1 MRFEIID
8 ASDGAA
14 LARLFGSGWDVA
26 HDVADGVRSIIQN
39 VRERGD
45 AALVGYTNEFDS
57 PGFTT
62 EMLCVPIPDR
72 TESAILVPSDIAQA
86 LEVARQRIEDFHRR
100 QLPQNIDYAHEDGT
114 TYGFHYVPLRAV
126 GAYVPAAT
134 APLASSVLMN
144 VVPAKVAGVER
155 VAVFCPPQRDG
166 SVHPAIL
173 YACSL
178 CAVDELYAVGG
189 AQAIAAA
196 AFGTASIAAVD
207 KIVGPGNRWVTEA
220 KRQVFGACGI
230 DGLAGP
236 SEVLVVA
243 EEDTDVARATWELL
257 AQAEHDPFA
266 RVAMLSESRAF
277 LERCR
282 TYLETLDKEPTT
294 RGAILR
300 AVYERGLS
308 FIHAGNRAE
317 VLEVIDAFA
326 PEHLSLQ
333 VKDFGPYVSAI
344 RRAGAI
350 FVGTDTP
357 VAAGDYI
364 AGTNHVLPT
373 SGSARFSSGLR
384 TLDFMRSFSILANS
398 PERMATD
405 ANAIAAL
412 ARFEGLEAH
421 ARTARM
427 RAS

>member
-1 MRFEIID
+1 MPFEILD
-8 ASDGAA
+8 ASESAA
-14 LARLFGSGWDVA
+14 IARLFGAGWDVA
-26 HDVADGVRSIIQN
+26 NDVADGVRAILRN

-45 AALVGYTNEFDS
+45 AALVEYTKEFDS
-57 PGFTT
+57 PGFTN
-62 EMLCVPIPDR
+62 EMLSVPIPTR
-72 TESAILVPSDIAQA
+72 AESGALVPPDIARA
-86 LEVARQRIEDFHRR
+86 LEMARFRIDDFHRR

-173 YACSL
+173 YACAL
-178 CAVDELYAVGG
+178 CGVDELYAVGG
-189 AQAIAAA
+189 AQGIAAA

-243 EEDTDVARATWELL
+243 EEDSDVARATWELL

-266 RVAMLSESRAF
+266 RVAMVSESRAF

-282 TYLETLDKEPTT
+282 AYLETLDKEATT
-294 RGAILR
+294 RGTILE

-308 FIHAGNRAE
+308 FVHARSRTQ
-317 VLEVIDAFA
+317 VLEVIDTFA

-333 VKDFGPYVSAI
+333 VRDSRPYVSAI

-398 PERMATD
+398 PERMAND
-405 ANAIAAL
+405 ATAIAAL

-421 ARTARM
+421 AHTARM
-427 RAS
+427 RAP